1 MSSGPA
7 WPAVRGVL
15 FDWGGTLSRWADVDL
30 LDLWQAAARHIDADR
45 ADELTESLLAVEA
58 AMWRRTETTQQST
71 SLSDVLAEATRTLG
85 VDVAEAVLE
94 EAATHHLDAWTP
106 HITHDP
112 EAVPTLRALRD
123 TGLRT
128 GLLSNTMWPRAFHDR
143 FLERDGLL
151 DLLDVRRYTSEM
163 THTKPHP
170 SVFLETAAAIGVDDP
185 GAVVFVGDRPIDDI
199 AGAKGAGLRAVLRA
213 GGAMPA
219 GDVAPD
225 AEIRTLPELLDLVDA
240 WR

>member
-1 MSSGPA
+1 MSAARGGPA
-7 WPAVRGVL
+7 VQGVL

-30 LDLWQAAARHIDADR
+30 LDLWEAAARHIDPERVA
-45 ADELTESLLAVEA
+45 ELTERLLSVEA
-58 AMWRRTETTQQST
+58 AMWQRIETTQQST
-71 SLSDVLAEATRTLG
+71 TLSEVLAEATRTLG

-106 HITHDP
+106 HIAHDP
-112 EAVPTLRALRD
+112 EAVPTLRALRAR
-123 TGLRT
+123 GLRT

-151 DLLDVRRYTSEM
+151 GLLEVRRYTSEM
-163 THTKPHP
+163 THTKPHA
-170 SVFLETAAAIGVDDP
+170 SVFLEAVTAMGVDEP

-199 AGAKGAGLRAVLRA
+199 AGAKGAGLRAVLRT
-213 GGAMPA
+213 GGPGPDGEVPA
-219 GDVAPD
+219 D
-225 AEIRTLPELLDLVDA
+225 AEISALPELLDLVDS

>member
-1 MSSGPA
+1 MSSA
-7 WPAVRGVL
+7 PAVRGVL

-30 LDLWQAAARHIDADR
+30 LDLWQAAARSIDADR
-45 ADELTESLLAVEA
+45 AEELTQRLLAVEA

-71 SLSDVLAEATRTLG
+71 TLSDVLAEATRALG

-106 HITHDP
+106 HIAHDP
-112 EAVPTLRALRD
+112 EAVPTLRGLRER
-123 TGLRT
+123 GLRT
-128 GLLSNTMWPRAFHDR
+128 GLLSNTMWPRTFHDR

-151 DLLDVRRYTSEM
+151 DLLEVRRYTSEM
-163 THTKPHP
+163 IHTKPHP
-170 SVFLETAAAIGVDDP
+170 SVFCEAVTAMGVDDR

-213 GGAMPA
+213 GGDMPA
-219 GDVAPD
+219 GEVAPD
-225 AEIRTLPELLDLVDA
+225 AEISALPELLDLVDG